1 MAAFLLAFGIMAMWA
16 DALTTLW
23 GLRRGLAE
31 SNPLMPTTTL
41 GVLIVA
47 GLATVA
53 LVLVAVLTWGM
64 DPLLS
69 GVAAGCLGIVKAYC
83 AVRNFINTRH
93 SFRRTQ

>member
-47 GLATVA
+47 GLATGA
-53 LVLVAVLTWGM
+53 LALVAVLTWGL
-64 DPLLS
+64 DPMLA
-69 GVAAGCLGIVKAYC
+69 GIAAGCLGAVKAYC
-83 AVRNFINTRH
+83 AVRNLFTISH
-93 SFRRTQ
+93 RRTQ